1 MRKNNMKLG
10 TALLLLAMTVALGAC
25 NPANK
30 TDGNAADTNTTV
42 QTVPADETSKDE
54 DASDVAREMHNR
66 MNEDQAMHDSM
77 KGGAM
82 ADDHMDK
89 MGPGGMNDPGMKGGA
104 MKGMGDKSAAD
115 AAPKDKPDPMPMN
128 DM

>member
-1 MRKNNMKLG
+1 MTKNNIRSG
-10 TALLLLAMTVALGAC
+10 AALPLLALTAALAAC
-25 NPANK
+25 SPANK
-30 TDGNAADTNTTV
+30 TDGNATDANTTV
-42 QTVPADETSKDE
+42 QTVPADETGKSE
-54 DASDVAREMHNR
+54 NAAEVAREMHNR

-89 MGPGGMNDPGMKGGA
+89 MGPGGMNDPAMKGGP
-104 MKGMGDKSAAD
+104 MKGMGDKPMAD
-115 AAPKDKPDPMPMN
+115 PAPKDKPDPMPMN